1 MSEQSGDL
9 SLTNIPEATVGRD
22 RCPERVATAD
32 EWRPALLYELG
43 VPPRPLILR
52 GALLTPPP
60 PTVDAPE
67 ELFLFLLGGM
77 GLHWTAANNACNT
90 FMSSFPLI

>member
-1 MSEQSGDL
+1 MPEQSGDI

-60 PTVDAPE
+60 PTAE
-67 ELFLFLLGGM
+67 EIFPFLLGEM
-77 GLHWTAANNACNT
+77 ALHWTAANNA
-90 FMSSFPLI
+90 